1 MEGTEVTEIKFWKE
15 KQSDNITKRKANNNM
30 IDAIK
35 YVQENKLEKEAN
47 NLANEVGDIY
57 MACVMLFYNVPQSKR
72 NINACKEIV
81 ADRKKGIKSNG
92 KSFDI

>member
-1 MEGTEVTEIKFWKE
+1 
-15 KQSDNITKRKANNNM
+15 M

-57 MACVMLFYNVPQSKR
+57 MACIMLFCNVPQTKE
-72 NINACKEIV
+72 NISICKKIT
-81 ADRKKGIKSNG
+81 AYRKIGDNNNG
-92 KSFDI
+92 KSIDI